1 MEDVL
6 DRFLRYVKI
15 DTQSEENGLHPS
27 TGKQFVLARLLTEE
41 LKAMGAD
48 QVYLDEEFCY
58 VYAVIPSNLPEGTAA
73 PAVGFLA
80 HMDTSPAVSGAE
92 VKPRVVRFTGEDVD
106 LGGDGKYILSMRD
119 FPFMKSLIGE
129 ELVVTD
135 GSTLLGADDKA
146 GVAEIM
152 AMAETLLT
160 NPEIRH
166 GKLCLCFTPDEEV
179 GGGTAKIDLKRFGAD
194 FGYTVDGGPLGG
206 MEYENFNAASGFL
219 TVRGR
224 SIHPGSAK
232 NTMRNALLM
241 AMEFQSLLPAAQDPM
256 YTEGYEGFYHPD
268 EIHGACDCVTVDYII
283 RDHDRA
289 KFEAKKLFFKNA
301 AAFMNEKYGEGSFK
315 VDMADSYYNMRE
327 KIEEHMEVVRI
338 AEQAMRNRGLEP
350 KTIPIRGGTDGAR
363 LSYMGLPCPNICTG
377 GFGFHS
383 RFEFIPT
390 FALTEVSNII
400 IEIIKLS
407 AE

>member
-1 MEDVL
+1 MKDVAE
-6 DRFLRYVKI
+6 RFIEYCRM
-15 DTQSEENGLHPS
+15 DSQSAEADVIPS
-27 TGKQFVLARLLTEE
+27 TKEQFALAERLYNE
-41 LKAMGAD
+41 LREMGAEARID
-48 QVYLDEEFCY
+48 REHAY
-58 VYAVIPSNLPEGTAA
+58 VYAEIPSNIDKPV
-73 PAVGFLA
+73 PAVGFIS
-80 HMDTSPAVSGAE
+80 HIDTSPAVPASG
-92 VKPRVVRFTGEDVD
+92 VTPVRRIYE
-106 LGGDGKYILSMRD
+106 GGDLE
-119 FPFMKSLIGE
+119 IGE
-129 ELVVTD
+129 GVVLRQEDEPLLAEFVGKELITSD
-135 GSTLLGADDKA
+135 GRTLLGADDKA

-152 AMAETLLT
+152 DAAQRLLSDPT
-160 NPEIRH
+160 IKH
-166 GKLCLCFTPDEEV
+166 GKVCIGFTPDEEV
-179 GGGTAKIDLKRFGAD
+179 GHGADLFDVEGFGAD
-194 FGYTVDGGPLGG
+194 YAYTVDGGWLGG
-206 MEYENFNAASGFL
+206 IEYECFNAAGAKL

-224 SIHPGSAK
+224 STHPGSAK
-232 NTMRNALLM
+232 GSMKNALLM
-241 AMEFQSLLPAAQDPM
+241 WAEFQALLPAGENPM

-338 AEQAMRNRGLEP
+338 AEP
-350 KTIPIRGGTDGAR
+350 KPIPLRGGTDGAR
-363 LSYMGLPCPNICTG
+363 LSYMGLPCPNLCTG

>member
-1 MEDVL
+1 MKDVAE
-6 DRFLRYVKI
+6 RFIQYCSM
-15 DTQSEENGLHPS
+15 DSQSAEADVIPS
-27 TGKQFVLARLLTEE
+27 TKEQFALAELLYNE
-41 LKAMGAD
+41 LCEMGAD
-48 QVYLDEEFCY
+48 ARMDREHAY
-58 VYAVIPSNLPEGTAA
+58 VYAEIPANTEKPV
-73 PAVGFLA
+73 PAVGFIS
-80 HMDTSPAVSGAE
+80 HMDTSPAVPASG
-92 VKPRVVRFTGEDVD
+92 VTPVRRIYN
-106 LGGDGKYILSMRD
+106 GGDLE
-119 FPFMKSLIGE
+119 IGE
-129 ELVVTD
+129 GVVLTQTDEPMLAEFVGRELITSD
-135 GSTLLGADDKA
+135 GRTLLGADDKA

-152 AMAETLLT
+152 DAAQRLLSDPT
-160 NPEIRH
+160 IKH
-166 GKLCLCFTPDEEV
+166 GRVCIGFTPDEEV
-179 GGGTAKIDLKRFGAD
+179 GHGADLFDVAGFGAD
-194 FGYTVDGGPLGG
+194 YAYTVDGGWLGG
-206 MEYENFNAASGFL
+206 IEYECFNAAGAKL
-219 TVRGR
+219 TVKGR
-224 SIHPGSAK
+224 STHPGGAK
-232 NTMRNALLM
+232 GSMKNALLM
-241 AMEFQSLLPAAQDPM
+241 WAEFQALLPVGENPM

-301 AAFMNEKYGEGSFK
+301 AAFMNEKYGAGSFT
-315 VDMADSYYNMRE
+315 VDMTDSYYNMRE

-338 AEQAMRNRGLEP
+338 AEQAMRNCGIEP

-390 FALTEVSNII
+390 FALSEVSNII

>member
-1 MEDVL
+1 
-6 DRFLRYVKI
+6 
-15 DTQSEENGLHPS
+15 
-27 TGKQFVLARLLTEE
+27 
-41 LKAMGAD
+41 
-48 QVYLDEEFCY
+48 
-58 VYAVIPSNLPEGTAA
+58 
-73 PAVGFLA
+73 
-80 HMDTSPAVSGAE
+80 
-92 VKPRVVRFTGEDVD
+92 
-106 LGGDGKYILSMRD
+106 
-119 FPFMKSLIGE
+119 
-129 ELVVTD
+129 
-135 GSTLLGADDKA
+135 
-146 GVAEIM
+146 AEIM
-152 AMAETLLT
+152 DAAQRLLSDPT
-160 NPEIRH
+160 IKH
-166 GKLCLCFTPDEEV
+166 GKVCIGFTPDEEV
-179 GGGTAKIDLKRFGAD
+179 GHGADLFDVEGFGAD
-194 FGYTVDGGPLGG
+194 YAYTVDGGWLGG
-206 MEYENFNAASGFL
+206 IEYECFNAAGAKL
-219 TVRGR
+219 TVKGR
-224 SIHPGSAK
+224 STHPGGAK
-232 NTMRNALLM
+232 GSMKNALLM
-241 AMEFQSLLPAAQDPM
+241 WAEFQALLPVGENPM

-268 EIHGACDCVTVDYII
+268 EIHGACDCVTVDYSI